1 MVVVIVPHYGLV
13 VVVGIDIVHVRAV
26 VLVHSGVGRRRGSS
40 RRRRCRSQQMTG
52 VVVGGCA
59 GGGVAVH
66 VQGK

>member
-13 VVVGIDIVHVRAV
+13 VLVGIDVHVRAV
-26 VLVHSGVGRRRGSS
+26 VLVHSGGVGRRGSS